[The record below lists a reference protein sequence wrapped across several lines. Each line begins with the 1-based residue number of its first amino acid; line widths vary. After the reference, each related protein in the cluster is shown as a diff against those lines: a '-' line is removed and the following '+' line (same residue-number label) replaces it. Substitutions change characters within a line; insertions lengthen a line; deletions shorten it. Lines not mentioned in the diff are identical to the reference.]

1 MRSIFKKTPY
11 LIFLSSLVLV
21 VLYSGLSLSNLSA
34 QAQAESS
41 PTPAILDNTTEQI
54 LTSGDTEGLV
64 LGAGIIL
71 FIIIGGVI
79 IQRMIL
85 KGDIESPNS

>member
-1 MRSIFKKTPY
+1 MKSLLRKTPY
-11 LIFLSSLVLV
+11 LIFLSSLLLV

-41 PTPAILDNTTEQI
+41 PTPTILANTTEQI
-54 LTSGDTEGLV
+54 IISGDTEGLI